1 MEKLINNRLIWY
13 LEKYQILSNM
23 QTGFRRG
30 RNTVDQ
36 IVKLQDAIIRQ
47 QQNKGHLLAVFVDF
61 EKAFDMV
68 WKMDFSLN
76 LNGLELTAE
85 CLNGSLIFHQ
95 SYIPGQSRSCPLE
108 CILLRKWNFA
118 RLKYITRNVHHND

>member
-1 MEKLINNRLIWY
+1 MWY
-13 LEKYQILSNM
+13 LEKHQLLSNM

-36 IVKLQDAIIRQ
+36 IVKLQDAIIRR

-68 WKMDFSLN
+68 WK
-76 LNGLELTAE
+76 NGLFIKL
-85 CLNGSLIFHQ
+85 
-95 SYIPGQSRSCPLE
+95 
-108 CILLRKWNFA
+108 K
-118 RLKYITRNVHHND
+118 RLGVNDQMFE

>member
-1 MEKLINNRLIWY
+1 MWY
-13 LEKYQILSNM
+13 LEKHQLLSNM

-36 IVKLQDAIIRQ
+36 IVKLQDAIIRR

-68 WKMDFSLN
+68 WK
-76 LNGLELTAE
+76 NGL
-85 CLNGSLIFHQ
+85 LIK
-95 SYIPGQSRSCPLE
+95 L
-108 CILLRKWNFA
+108 K
-118 RLKYITRNVHHND
+118 RLGVNDQMFE

>member
-1 MEKLINNRLIWY
+1 MWY
-13 LEKYQILSNM
+13 LEKHQLLSNM

-61 EKAFDMV
+61 EKAFDML
-68 WKMDFSLN
+68 WK
-76 LNGLELTAE
+76 NGLLIK
-85 CLNGSLIFHQ
+85 LKRLGVNGRMFEWIADFFHQ

-108 CILLRKWNFA
+108 RILLGKWNFP
-118 RLKYITRNVHHND
+118 RLKYITRNVHHRD